1 MLLGVYLGI
10 VLRKHINA
18 VTFRRMVLVLLT
30 LGGLSSIASA
40 LVG

>member
-1 MLLGVYLGI
+1 MLIGVYLGI
-10 VLRKHINA
+10 VLRKYINA
-18 VTFRRMVLVLLT
+18 VAFRRMVLFLLT